1 MRYHKF
7 KMTFRNKR
15 SRDRALRFVNDEMKP
30 IPYLEKIDHQ
40 WVGDEF
46 ESKRIMRSIGF
57 WKKVKEPLDV
67 MDEIIEHFNKDLIT
81 GSSEPIKRSRKI
93 AHKRTH

>member
-7 KMTFRNKR
+7 KFTFKDKR
-15 SRDRALRFVNDEMKP
+15 TRDRALRFVNDEMKP
-30 IPYLEKIDHQ
+30 HTYLERIDTQ

-57 WKKVKEPLDV
+57 WKKETKPLDV
-67 MDEIIEHFNKDLIT
+67 IDTLIGYFNKGLIT
-81 GSSEPIKRSRKI
+81 GSSEPIKRNRI
-93 AHKRTH
+93 AH